1 MEVVKLDNLEIEIN
15 EDYKKAFQEIENNSN
30 IFITGEAGTGKSCFL
45 RLLCKKLKENH
56 KNYVV
61 LAPTG
66 VAALNVN
73 GCTIH
78 SFFKFSIYG
87 IRPHIIENKKDLFKN
102 LDVII
107 IDEVSMLRAD
117 LLDYI
122 DEALKINKNSNLLFG
137 GCQMIFIGDL
147 SQLPPVIMKQ
157 EQPLFTVIYDSPYF
171 LSARCISINK
181 LKMIKFT
188 KIYRQKDNKFIKML
202 NQIRNGRVTYDTLNT
217 LNTHV
222 GKLNQNNILITT
234 TNNVVKNYNILMLNK
249 LEGKAKYYKAICDGI
264 NENDLSKYG
273 IEKEIILKKNAKIMF
288 LNNDYENGWVNGS
301 LGKVIDMS
309 ENQIIAELDSNG
321 RRVRVEKIETE
332 INNYKW
338 NDKNKEIEVE
348 KQACI
353 YQLPIKLAYS
363 STIHKVQGMT
373 FDNINLDLGYGA
385 FAPGQLYVALSRA
398 TSLDGI
404 TLMRPIRPKDIILDG
419 RIDLLINK
427 NCEILL

>member
-1 MEVVKLDNLEIEIN
+1 METIKLGNLEIEIN

-66 VAALNVN
+66 VAALNVG

-78 SFFKFSIYG
+78 SFFKFSIHG
-87 IRPHIIENKKDLFKN
+87 IRPHLIENKKDLFKN
-102 LDVII
+102 LNVVI

-122 DEALKINKNSNLLFG
+122 DEALQINKGSSLPFG

-147 SQLPPVIMKQ
+147 SQLPPVTMKQ
-157 EQPLFTVIYDSPYF
+157 ELPLFTAIYDSPYF
-171 LSARCISINK
+171 LSARCVSDNK

-188 KIYRQKDNKFIKML
+188 KIYRQKDNNFVQML
-202 NQIRNGRVTYDTLNT
+202 NQIRNGRVTYDTLNA
-217 LNTHV
+217 LNTHI
-222 GKLNQNNILITT
+222 GKLNQDNILITT
-234 TNNVVKNYNILMLNK
+234 TNNVVKNYNTVMLNK
-249 LEGKAKYYKAICDGI
+249 LKGEAKYYKAICDGI
-264 NENDLSKYG
+264 DENDLSKYG
-273 IEKEIILKKNAKIMF
+273 IEKEIVLKNNAKIMF

-309 ENQIIAELDSNG
+309 ENQIIAELDSDG
-321 RRVRVEKIETE
+321 RKVRVEKIETE
-332 INNYKW
+332 INDYKW
-338 NDKNKEIEVE
+338 DDKNKEIEVE

-353 YQLPIKLAYS
+353 YQLPVKLAYA

-373 FDNINLDLGYGA
+373 FDNINLDLSYGT

-404 TLMRPIRPKDIILDG
+404 TLMRPIQPKDIILDG
-419 RIDLLINK
+419 RIDNLVNRSCVI
-427 NCEILL
+427 I

>member
-1 MEVVKLDNLEIEIN
+1 METVKLGNLEIEIN
-15 EDYKKAFQEIENNSN
+15 EDYQKAFQEIENNSN
-30 IFITGEAGTGKSCFL
+30 VFITGEAGTGKSCFL

-56 KNYVV
+56 KHYVV

-66 VAALNVN
+66 VAALNVS

-78 SFFKFSIYG
+78 SFFKFSIHG
-87 IRPHIIENKKDLFKN
+87 IRPHLIENKKDLFKN
-102 LDVII
+102 LNAVI

-122 DEALKINKNSNLLFG
+122 DEALQINKNSNLPFG

-147 SQLPPVIMKQ
+147 SQLPPVTMKQ
-157 EQPLFTVIYDSPYF
+157 ELPLFTAIYDSPYF
-171 LSARCISINK
+171 LSARCVSDNK

-188 KIYRQKDNKFIKML
+188 KIYRQKDNKFVEML
-202 NQIRNGRVTYDTLNT
+202 NQIRNGKVTYDTLNQ
-217 LNTHV
+217 LNTHI
-222 GKLNQNNILITT
+222 GTLNQDNILITT
-234 TNNVVKNYNILMLNK
+234 TNNVVKNYNTLMLNK
-249 LEGKAKYYKAICDGI
+249 LKGEARHYKAICDGI
-264 NENDLSKYG
+264 TEDELVKYG
-273 IEKEIILKKNAKIMF
+273 IEKEIILKNDAKIMF

-301 LGKVIDMS
+301 LGKVISMS
-309 ENQIIAELDSNG
+309 ENQIIAELDSDG

-338 NDKNKEIEVE
+338 DDKNKEIEVE

-353 YQLPIKLAYS
+353 YQLPVKLAYA

-373 FDNINLDLGYGA
+373 FDNINLDLSYGT

-404 TLMRPIRPKDIILDG
+404 TLMRPIYPKDIILDG
-419 RIDLLINK
+419 RIDNLVNK
-427 NCEILL
+427 SCEVI

>member
-1 MEVVKLDNLEIEIN
+1 MEKVRLGNLEIEIN
-15 EDYKKAFQEIENNSN
+15 EDYQKAFQEVENNSN

-78 SFFKFSIYG
+78 SFFKFSIHG
-87 IRPHIIENKKDLFKN
+87 IRPHIIENKKELFKN
-102 LDVII
+102 LNVVI

-122 DEALKINKNSNLLFG
+122 DEALQINKNSNLPFG

-147 SQLPPVIMKQ
+147 SQLPPVTMKQ
-157 EQPLFTVIYDSPYF
+157 ELPLFTAIYDSPYF

-188 KIYRQKDNKFIKML
+188 KIYRQKDNKFIEML
-202 NQIRNGRVTYDTLNT
+202 NQIRNGKVTYDTLN
-217 LNTHV
+217 NINKKI
-222 GKLNQNNILITT
+222 GKLNQDNILITT
-234 TNNVVKNYNILMLNK
+234 TNNVVKNYNALMLNK
-249 LEGKAKYYKAICDGI
+249 LEGEARHYKAICDGI
-264 NENDLSKYG
+264 EEDDLPKYG
-273 IEKEIILKKNAKIMF
+273 IEKEIVLKKNAKIMF

-301 LGKVIDMS
+301 LGKVISMS
-309 ENQIIAELDSNG
+309 ENQIIAELDIDG
-321 RRVRVEKIETE
+321 RRVRVDKIETE
-332 INNYKW
+332 INDYKW
-338 NDKNKEIEVE
+338 DDNKKEIEVE

-353 YQLPIKLAYS
+353 YQLPVKLAYA

-373 FDNINLDLGYGA
+373 FDNINLDLSYGT

-404 TLMRPIRPKDIILDG
+404 TLMRPIYPKDIILDG
-419 RIDLLINK
+419 RIDNLVN
-427 NCEILL
+427 NYCEVI

>member
-1 MEVVKLDNLEIEIN
+1 METIKLGNLEIEIN
-15 EDYKKAFQEIENNSN
+15 EDYQKAFQEIENNSN

-56 KNYVV
+56 KNYIV

-66 VAALNVN
+66 VAALNVG

-78 SFFKFSIYG
+78 SFFKFSIHG
-87 IRPHIIENKKDLFKN
+87 IRPHLIENKKDLFKN
-102 LDVII
+102 LNVVI

-122 DEALKINKNSNLLFG
+122 DEALQINKGSSLPFG

-147 SQLPPVIMKQ
+147 SQLPPVTMKQ
-157 EQPLFTVIYDSPYF
+157 ELPLFTAIYDSPYF
-171 LSARCISINK
+171 LSARCVSDNK

-188 KIYRQKDNKFIKML
+188 KIYRQKDNNFVQML
-202 NQIRNGRVTYDTLNT
+202 NQIRNGRVTYDTLNA
-217 LNTHV
+217 LNTHI
-222 GKLNQNNILITT
+222 GKLNQDNILITT
-234 TNNVVKNYNILMLNK
+234 TNNVVKNYNTVMLNK
-249 LEGKAKYYKAICDGI
+249 LKGEAKYYKAICDGI
-264 NENDLSKYG
+264 DENDLSKYG
-273 IEKEIILKKNAKIMF
+273 IEKEIVLKNNAKIMF

-309 ENQIIAELDSNG
+309 ENQIIAELDSDG
-321 RRVRVEKIETE
+321 RKVRVEKIETE
-332 INNYKW
+332 INDYKW
-338 NDKNKEIEVE
+338 DDKNKEIEVE

-353 YQLPIKLAYS
+353 YQLPVKLAYA

-373 FDNINLDLGYGA
+373 FNNINLDLSYGT

-404 TLMRPIRPKDIILDG
+404 TLMRPIQPKDIILDG
-419 RIDLLINK
+419 RIDNLVNRSCVI
-427 NCEILL
+427 I

>member
-1 MEVVKLDNLEIEIN
+1 MEKIKLGNLEIEIN
-15 EDYKKAFQEIENNSN
+15 EDYQKAFQEIENNSN

-66 VAALNVN
+66 VAALNVG

-78 SFFKFSIYG
+78 SFFKFSIHG
-87 IRPHIIENKKDLFKN
+87 IRPHLIENKKDLFKN
-102 LDVII
+102 LNVVI

-122 DEALKINKNSNLLFG
+122 DEALQINKGSSLPFG

-147 SQLPPVIMKQ
+147 SQLPPVTMKQ
-157 EQPLFTVIYDSPYF
+157 ELPLFTAIYDSPYF
-171 LSARCISINK
+171 LSARCVSGNK

-188 KIYRQKDNKFIKML
+188 KIYRQKDNNFVQML

-217 LNTHV
+217 LNTHI
-222 GKLNQNNILITT
+222 GKLNQDNILITT
-234 TNNVVKNYNILMLNK
+234 TNNVVKNYNTLMLNK
-249 LEGKAKYYKAICDGI
+249 LEGEAKYYKAICDGI
-264 NENDLSKYG
+264 DENDLPKYG
-273 IEKEIILKKNAKIMF
+273 IEKEIVLKNNAKIMF

-301 LGKVIDMS
+301 LGKVISMS
-309 ENQIIAELDSNG
+309 ENQIIAELDSDG

-332 INNYKW
+332 INDYKW
-338 NDKNKEIEVE
+338 DDKNKEIEVE

-353 YQLPIKLAYS
+353 YQLPVKLAYA

-373 FDNINLDLGYGA
+373 FDNINLDLSYGT
-385 FAPGQLYVALSRA
+385 FAPGQLYVALSRT

-419 RIDLLINK
+419 RIDNLVNK
-427 NCEILL
+427 SCEVI

>member
-15 EDYKKAFQEIENNSN
+15 EDYQKAFQEIDKNSN

-61 LAPTG
+61 LASTG

-78 SFFKFSIYG
+78 SFFKFSIHG

-107 IDEVSMLRAD
+107 IDEISMLRAD

-122 DEALKINKNSNLLFG
+122 DEALKINKNSNLPFG

-188 KIYRQKDNKFIKML
+188 KIYRQKDNKFVKIL
-202 NQIRNGRVTYDTLNT
+202 NQIRNGRVSYDTLNT
-217 LNTHV
+217 LNTHI
-222 GKLNQNNILITT
+222 GKLNQNNILITI

-249 LEGKAKYYKAICDGI
+249 LEGEAKYYKAICDGI
-264 NENDLSKYG
+264 DENDLSKYG

-301 LGKVIDMS
+301 LGKIIDMS
-309 ENQIIAELDSNG
+309 ENQIIAELDSDG
-321 RRVRVEKIETE
+321 RRVRVDRIETE
-332 INNYKW
+332 INNYDW
-338 NDKNKEIEVE
+338 DDKKKEIVVE
-348 KQACI
+348 KQACVN
-353 YQLPIKLAYS
+353 QLPVKLAYA

-373 FDNINLDLGYGA
+373 FDNINLDLSYGA
-385 FAPGQLYVALSRA
+385 FAPGQLYVALSRV
-398 TSLDGI
+398 TSLEGI

-419 RIDLLINK
+419 RIDNIVNK
-427 NCEILL
+427 SCVII